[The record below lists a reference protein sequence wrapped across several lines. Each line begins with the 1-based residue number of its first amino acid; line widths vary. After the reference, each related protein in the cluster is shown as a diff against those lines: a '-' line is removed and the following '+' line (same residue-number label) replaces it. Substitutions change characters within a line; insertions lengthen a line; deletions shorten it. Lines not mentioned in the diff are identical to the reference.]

1 MRLDLHA
8 NALLIS
14 KKNIIKI
21 IEDYQ
26 SDVIVSQKLVM
37 QLLFY
42 TNYKTYYNQDLVI
55 YHIVSDKI

>member
-8 NALLIS
+8 NALKKK